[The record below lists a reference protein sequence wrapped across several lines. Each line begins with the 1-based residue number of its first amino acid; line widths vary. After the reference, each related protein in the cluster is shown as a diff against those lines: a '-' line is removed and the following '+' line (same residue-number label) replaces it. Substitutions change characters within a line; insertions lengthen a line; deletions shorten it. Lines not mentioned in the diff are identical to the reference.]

1 MAGERDATQHE
12 VRRSREH
19 LDMALSAAEL
29 GTWDWDLGSGR
40 VTWDGRTEAIFGFEP
55 GAFGGTFLDFRSR
68 LHPDDAE
75 QMIEAVDAAVASAGR
90 HHTEHRIVRPDGTV
104 RWVEG
109 HGRAVTDDDGT
120 VTGMVGVV
128 ADVTERKMA
137 EDEIRRAHE
146 EAEEARRRLAFLADA
161 SVRLASSL
169 DYDKTLATFADIVVP
184 AIADWC
190 SVDLIDERSR
200 LRRVALV
207 HADPAKS
214 ELARNVESD
223 APDPTGSSPIWDV
236 LKTGRSLLVRE
247 VTDDVL
253 VAASASEEE
262 LDLLRKFGF
271 RSGMVVAL
279 ATRGRVLG
287 AITFV
292 VAESGR
298 RYDDADLALAEQ
310 LAARAAMA
318 ADNARL
324 FSERSYVARKLQ
336 ESLLPRRLPEV
347 PGLSIAARYVAAG
360 EGSEVGGDFYDVFE
374 TADGH
379 WSLMIGDVCGQ
390 GADAAGVTAIARHT
404 ARAIAAA
411 MATPSETLRRLN
423 HAILVQN
430 ESDERFFTMAKVRVE
445 PTDAGVQI
453 TVACA
458 GHPLPAV
465 VRGDGA
471 IGTIGRPGT
480 VLGLFPEIELT
491 DETTSLQPGDTLV
504 LYTDGVIEARQG
516 VEQFGEERLFATLRD
531 AAALDADGIAASV
544 VDAVF
549 AYQERPGDDDV
560 AVLVAKA
567 TG

>member
-1 MAGERDATQHE
+1 
-12 VRRSREH
+12 
-19 LDMALSAAEL
+19 MALSAAEL
-29 GTWDWDLGSGR
+29 GTWDWDLASGA
-40 VTWDGRTEAIFGFEP
+40 VTWDLRTEQIFGFDP
-55 GAFGGTFLDFRSR
+55 GAFGGTMEEFRSR
-68 LHPDDAE
+68 LHPDDA
-75 QMIEAVDAAVASAGR
+75 QGMIDAVDVAVETAGR
-90 HHTEHRIVRPDGTV
+90 HHVEHRIIRPDGTV

-120 VTGMVGVV
+120 VTRMVGVV
-128 ADVTERKMA
+128 ADVTERKLA
-137 EDEIRRAHE
+137 EEEIRRAHE
-146 EAEEARRRLAFLADA
+146 EAEEARKRLAFLADA
-161 SVRLASSL
+161 SVRLGASL
-169 DYDKTLATFADIVVP
+169 DYDRTLATLAAIVVP

-190 SVDLIDERSR
+190 SVDLLDERGE

-207 HADPAKS
+207 HADPHKTA
-214 ELARNVESD
+214 LGRDVESD
-223 APDPTGSSPIWDV
+223 APPSTSPIWGV
-236 LKTGRSLLVRE
+236 LSTGRSLFVRD

-253 VAASASEEE
+253 AAAASSGEE

-271 RSGMVVAL
+271 RSGMIVPL
-279 ATRGRVLG
+279 ATRDRVLG

-298 RYDDADLALAEQ
+298 RYDSADLVLAEQ

-374 TADGH
+374 TADGN
-379 WSLMIGDVCGQ
+379 WSLVIGDVCGQ

-404 ARAIAAA
+404 ARAIAATQA
-411 MATPSETLRRLN
+411 SPSETLRRLN
-423 HAILVQN
+423 QAILVQN

-445 PTDAGVQI
+445 LTAGGVQV

-465 VRGDGA
+465 VRAHGVVES
-471 IGTIGRPGT
+471 IGRPGT
-480 VLGLFPEIELT
+480 VLGLFADIELSN
-491 DETTSLQPGDTLV
+491 ETTTLAPGDTLV

-516 VEQFGEERLFATLRD
+516 DEQFGEERLYEVLLQAADLSAD
-531 AAALDADGIAASV
+531 EIAAAV
-544 VDAVF
+544 VDAVT
-549 AYQERPGDDDV
+549 AYQARAGDDDV
-560 AVLVAKA
+560 AILVAKA
-567 TG
+567 TAPATSRPR